1 VKFFLTSKV
10 DREVGP
16 IAEPPLRSR
25 MGAFGGFASGPV
37 S

>member
-1 VKFFLTSKV
+1 VRIFFTSGA

-25 MGAFGGFASGPV
+25 MGPFRRLCQ
-37 S
+37 